1 MFTYTFTN
9 TAQFRKFFNIADD
22 MSVAAATAVIKEF
35 FQDSGV
41 DMDVWLSAAG
51 WTIRNEGSTVFDQL
65 FEEIVAGVEKEVDN
79 TTRSCYCKI

>member
-22 MSVAAATAVIKEF
+22 MSVVAATDVLKQF
-35 FQDSGV
+35 FLDSGV

-51 WTIRNEGSTVFDQL
+51 WTVRNEGSTVFDQL
-65 FEEIVAGVEKEVDN
+65 FKEIVDGVEKEVDN
-79 TTRSCYCKI
+79 IA